1 MPKLAVFIG
10 AGGEVG
16 WARLRMAFLKPA
28 KESFQELKRR
38 NVMVRFTFF
47 KDHLD
52 IPINDK
58 LNAKKK
64 RKGEN

>member
-1 MPKLAVFIG
+1 MFIR
-10 AGGEVG
+10 AGGKMG
-16 WARLRMAFLKPA
+16 WARLRMAFLKHA

-38 NVMVRFTFF
+38 NAMVRFTFL

-58 LNAKKK
+58 LNAKK
-64 RKGEN
+64 RKKMN

>member
-1 MPKLAVFIG
+1 MFIG
-10 AGGEVG
+10 ASGEVG
-16 WARLRMAFLKPA
+16 WARLKMAFLKPA

-38 NVMVRFTFF
+38 NTMVWFTFF

-58 LNAKKK
+58 LNAKKQK
-64 RKGEN
+64 EKTN